1 MARTS
6 PSTIGRQIGLSVL
19 CALLLGACRKDPIYE
34 LNTIDLRAPSPNK
47 DQLKT
52 NEEYVAIL
60 HANLFQ
66 TALSANEVYQLAQC
80 IESIGDKELAREVII
95 SNFMNKPGV
104 QIPTDAAMRADID
117 TFTKATYNRF
127 LVRDPS
133 EAELTWFRNYITGD
147 PYVTP
152 ELIYFSFALSDEYL
166 FY

>member
-1 MARTS
+1 MKAMATLRS
-6 PSTIGRQIGLSVL
+6 L
-19 CALLLGACRKDPIYE
+19 CMALLLSGLGLLATACRKERIYE
-34 LNTIDLRAPSPNK
+34 VEEVQLRAPSANK
-47 DQLKT
+47 DKPKT

-104 QIPTDAAMRADID
+104 IIPSDEAMRANID
-117 TFTKATYNRF
+117 AFTRATYARF
-127 LVRDPS
+127 LVRTPS
-133 EAELTWFRNYITGD
+133 EAELTWFRNYITAD

>member
-1 MARTS
+1 MQAITS
-6 PSTIGRQIGLSVL
+6 IHVL
-19 CALLLGACRKDPIYE
+19 RNMLLLAAMCLLAIGCRKERIYE
-34 LNTIDLRAPSPNK
+34 VNEVQLRAPSANK
-47 DQLKT
+47 DKLKT
-52 NEEYVAIL
+52 SEEYVAIL

-104 QIPTDAAMRADID
+104 IIPTDESMRADID
-117 TFTKATYNRF
+117 AFTRATYARF
-127 LVRDPS
+127 LVRTPS
-133 EAELTWFRNYITGD
+133 EAELTWFRNYITAD

>member
-1 MARTS
+1 MERTIRS
-6 PSTIGRQIGLSVL
+6 SIGRQLGLTVL
-19 CALLLGACRKDPIYE
+19 CMLLLSACRKDPIYE

-47 DQLKT
+47 DQLKS

-104 QIPTDAAMRADID
+104 QVPTDAAMRADID

-133 EAELTWFRNYITGD
+133 EAELTWFRNYITAD

>member
-6 PSTIGRQIGLSVL
+6 LSTSGRQIGLSVL
-19 CALLLGACRKDPIYE
+19 CVLLLGACRKEPIYE

-133 EAELTWFRNYITGD
+133 EAELTWFRNYITAD